1 MIRSTRTRQA
11 RKPFT
16 PSRPTVQ
23 SSVNYNINKTKALNQ
38 KLEATDRDHLKV
50 ELKNGNLVLT
60 FSTAAFEAFRAV
72 TRTIYTSLP
81 FENVKFEF
89 ENRLSKDGITRVE
102 ESLVAFKGGIKL
114 YRINLYLT
122 TSVVNVNGGHLQTF
136 YSDHLHFIIS
146 ELDKIGDFSNMN
158 KIMRDKICEL
168 LETDKIAQDFKSV
181 TDSSNI
187 VSNTDA
193 ASNITCD
200 TISLP
205 GRGRSIDM
213 NLSINETEICLVC
226 DKHCAD
232 NAVLCDRCNAWSH
245 YACENISLSDRKGL
259 ESGNNYYTCT
269 SCRDL
274 LTIDNIDRSEIQEC
288 NPSVNSTEDNS
299 CPSIVKVLNAREL
312 GGKKNSRSK
321 SVSTPKSIGN
331 LPRRININRKCV
343 DVAINT
349 DICFSDTKILDNLPD
364 KEKQLKAKERE
375 LVNKE
380 SALKVK
386 ERTLN
391 DTSKKLA
398 AAQSYIYTLEKKIE
412 ELEQSLILSER
423 AKSMQNVNSDC
434 NSQSNTNNN
443 SNSELKILEQRFN
456 LLESKVGQFLNSDK
470 SIVINNNNYGSNN
483 RHELSQ
489 EGSDTPVYNVQATE
503 KNCEEKKASK
513 VQEKNPKTTTACCK
527 QSSTSMANAT
537 NITESSICKVTS
549 VSSQSKSEHIG
560 QSLCE
565 SANTNNGKATVI
577 SSFNVENFTTNAV
590 YLSEL
595 LGNVDILAIQEHWLW
610 SFEKSKLETFAAERD
625 FCTTIKCTDEYD
637 PISNRQRMRGWGGCG
652 ILWRAHLDQFVKIH
666 NDGNE
671 RICVIT
677 LDTKPKP
684 ICIVAVYMPCT
695 GSKEYDRKY
704 EQCFDEISELTIKF
718 AHHTIIVLGDLN
730 ASLIRKQKTTR
741 DKVFLASIQEINL
754 CVPRNYPSSH
764 TFFHHNDKASSQ
776 IDYILAFND
785 SNFFI
790 ETDIYCMSP
799 LNLSSHVPVTA
810 NFICNLHATEKTDVV
825 NTATMNRINW
835 EKCDTLKYQRLLDE
849 KFNSLDIAS
858 GTLDEQFQNV
868 ADIFKTS
875 AEDASEEVK
884 KRRVRKLKP
893 WPMNLRSLCH
903 DSKQAYNIFK
913 QDGGNKCETNILWVN
928 CKLAKKKLRQA
939 QRQLDANNR
948 YKLYYE
954 IMDSYTSNQKLFYKL
969 INIQRTGQVKK
980 LTKLVID
987 GINLESSEEIRDGW
1001 ASYFEKLSTL
1011 STSSS
1016 FCDHQHQ
1023 IVKRNIQNIL
1033 TLQNSGN
1040 KGMQYATLDEVTAA
1054 INKMKNG
1061 KSPDELN
1068 LMSEHLKCG
1077 GQIVPIILKALF
1089 DRVLQERDVP
1099 EIFQKEL
1106 DELNFFHKSQLKIL
1120 QNLPERTA
1128 DAAIYI
1134 LSGQMPIEA
1143 FLHRQILLQCAST
1156 DTVRNQFIPK
1166 LRTLLYDFNHEIG
1179 NLVFSNNSMLLRV
1192 ILDVSSPQVPILIQ
1206 TFSFME
1212 KIEAITRGMVY
1223 ALHHKRCSILD
1234 LVGS

>member
-16 PSRPTVQ
+16 PSRPTVR

-213 NLSINETEICLVC
+213 NLSINETEIVS
-226 DKHCAD
+226 D

-503 KNCEEKKASK
+503 CIS
-513 VQEKNPKTTTACCK
+513 
-527 QSSTSMANAT
+527 
-537 NITESSICKVTS
+537 
-549 VSSQSKSEHIG
+549 SSQDTVSQNLVNSGVSVDTNLIKTSCNISEQDNTAKSDTSFLEKTVKKKRPPRYRRKTPKQQQHVVNSLQPQWPMQQTLPSQVYARLPVYPHSQKSEHIG

-666 NDGNE
+666 DDGNE

-969 INIQRTGQVKK
+969 INIQRTGQVK
-980 LTKLVID
+980 L
-987 GINLESSEEIRDGW
+987 
-1001 ASYFEKLSTL
+1001 
-1011 STSSS
+1011 
-1016 FCDHQHQ
+1016 
-1023 IVKRNIQNIL
+1023 RN
-1033 TLQNSGN
+1033 
-1040 KGMQYATLDEVTAA
+1040 
-1054 INKMKNG
+1054 
-1061 KSPDELN
+1061 
-1068 LMSEHLKCG
+1068 
-1077 GQIVPIILKALF
+1077 
-1089 DRVLQERDVP
+1089 
-1099 EIFQKEL
+1099 
-1106 DELNFFHKSQLKIL
+1106 
-1120 QNLPERTA
+1120 
-1128 DAAIYI
+1128 
-1134 LSGQMPIEA
+1134 
-1143 FLHRQILLQCAST
+1143 
-1156 DTVRNQFIPK
+1156 
-1166 LRTLLYDFNHEIG
+1166 
-1179 NLVFSNNSMLLRV
+1179 
-1192 ILDVSSPQVPILIQ
+1192 
-1206 TFSFME
+1206 
-1212 KIEAITRGMVY
+1212 
-1223 ALHHKRCSILD
+1223 
-1234 LVGS
+1234 

>member
-1 MIRSTRTRQA
+1 
-11 RKPFT
+11 
-16 PSRPTVQ
+16 
-23 SSVNYNINKTKALNQ
+23 
-38 KLEATDRDHLKV
+38 
-50 ELKNGNLVLT
+50 
-60 FSTAAFEAFRAV
+60 
-72 TRTIYTSLP
+72 
-81 FENVKFEF
+81 
-89 ENRLSKDGITRVE
+89 
-102 ESLVAFKGGIKL
+102 
-114 YRINLYLT
+114 
-122 TSVVNVNGGHLQTF
+122 
-136 YSDHLHFIIS
+136 
-146 ELDKIGDFSNMN
+146 MN

-226 DKHCAD
+226 DKHCVQITQYCVIGAMP
-232 NAVLCDRCNAWSH
+232 
-245 YACENISLSDRKGL
+245 GL
-259 ESGNNYYTCT
+259 IMLVKTYHSQIERASN
-269 SCRDL
+269 L
-274 LTIDNIDRSEIQEC
+274 ETIIILVQAEC

-503 KNCEEKKASK
+503 CIS
-513 VQEKNPKTTTACCK
+513 
-527 QSSTSMANAT
+527 
-537 NITESSICKVTS
+537 
-549 VSSQSKSEHIG
+549 SSQDTVSQNLVNSGVSVDTNLIKTSCNISEQDNTAKSDTSFLEKTVKKKRPPRYRRKTPKQQQHVVN
-560 QSLCE
+560 SLQPQWPMQQTLPSQVYARLPVYPHSQNLNI
-565 SANTNNGKATVI
+565 SANHYVNQQIPTM
-577 SSFNVENFTTNAV
+577 
-590 YLSEL
+590 L

-666 NDGNE
+666 DDGNE

-695 GSKEYDRKY
+695 GSKE
-704 EQCFDEISELTIKF
+704 
-718 AHHTIIVLGDLN
+718 
-730 ASLIRKQKTTR
+730 
-741 DKVFLASIQEINL
+741 
-754 CVPRNYPSSH
+754 
-764 TFFHHNDKASSQ
+764 
-776 IDYILAFND
+776 
-785 SNFFI
+785 
-790 ETDIYCMSP
+790 
-799 LNLSSHVPVTA
+799 
-810 NFICNLHATEKTDVV
+810 
-825 NTATMNRINW
+825 
-835 EKCDTLKYQRLLDE
+835 
-849 KFNSLDIAS
+849 
-858 GTLDEQFQNV
+858 
-868 ADIFKTS
+868 
-875 AEDASEEVK
+875 
-884 KRRVRKLKP
+884 
-893 WPMNLRSLCH
+893 
-903 DSKQAYNIFK
+903 
-913 QDGGNKCETNILWVN
+913 
-928 CKLAKKKLRQA
+928 
-939 QRQLDANNR
+939 
-948 YKLYYE
+948 
-954 IMDSYTSNQKLFYKL
+954 
-969 INIQRTGQVKK
+969 
-980 LTKLVID
+980 
-987 GINLESSEEIRDGW
+987 
-1001 ASYFEKLSTL
+1001 
-1011 STSSS
+1011 
-1016 FCDHQHQ
+1016 
-1023 IVKRNIQNIL
+1023 
-1033 TLQNSGN
+1033 
-1040 KGMQYATLDEVTAA
+1040 
-1054 INKMKNG
+1054 
-1061 KSPDELN
+1061 
-1068 LMSEHLKCG
+1068 
-1077 GQIVPIILKALF
+1077 
-1089 DRVLQERDVP
+1089 
-1099 EIFQKEL
+1099 
-1106 DELNFFHKSQLKIL
+1106 
-1120 QNLPERTA
+1120 
-1128 DAAIYI
+1128 
-1134 LSGQMPIEA
+1134 
-1143 FLHRQILLQCAST
+1143 
-1156 DTVRNQFIPK
+1156 
-1166 LRTLLYDFNHEIG
+1166 
-1179 NLVFSNNSMLLRV
+1179 
-1192 ILDVSSPQVPILIQ
+1192 
-1206 TFSFME
+1206 
-1212 KIEAITRGMVY
+1212 
-1223 ALHHKRCSILD
+1223 
-1234 LVGS
+1234 

>member
-102 ESLVAFKGGIKL
+102 ESLVAFKG
-114 YRINLYLT
+114 
-122 TSVVNVNGGHLQTF
+122 
-136 YSDHLHFIIS
+136 
-146 ELDKIGDFSNMN
+146 
-158 KIMRDKICEL
+158 
-168 LETDKIAQDFKSV
+168 ETDKIAQDFKSV

-288 NPSVNSTEDNS
+288 NPSVNSTEDIS

-380 SALKVK
+380 SAL
-386 ERTLN
+386 
-391 DTSKKLA
+391 KKLA

-483 RHELSQ
+483 SHELSQ

-764 TFFHHNDKASSQ
+764 TLFHHNDKASSQ

-868 ADIFKTS
+868 ADIFK
-875 AEDASEEVK
+875 
-884 KRRVRKLKP
+884 
-893 WPMNLRSLCH
+893 
-903 DSKQAYNIFK
+903 
-913 QDGGNKCETNILWVN
+913 NKC
-928 CKLAKKKLRQA
+928 RG
-939 QRQLDANNR
+939 
-948 YKLYYE
+948 
-954 IMDSYTSNQKLFYKL
+954 S
-969 INIQRTGQVKK
+969 
-980 LTKLVID
+980 
-987 GINLESSEEIRDGW
+987 IR
-1001 ASYFEKLSTL
+1001 
-1011 STSSS
+1011 
-1016 FCDHQHQ
+1016 
-1023 IVKRNIQNIL
+1023 
-1033 TLQNSGN
+1033 
-1040 KGMQYATLDEVTAA
+1040 
-1054 INKMKNG
+1054 
-1061 KSPDELN
+1061 
-1068 LMSEHLKCG
+1068 G
-1077 GQIVPIILKALF
+1077 G
-1089 DRVLQERDVP
+1089 
-1099 EIFQKEL
+1099 
-1106 DELNFFHKSQLKIL
+1106 
-1120 QNLPERTA
+1120 
-1128 DAAIYI
+1128 
-1134 LSGQMPIEA
+1134 
-1143 FLHRQILLQCAST
+1143 
-1156 DTVRNQFIPK
+1156 
-1166 LRTLLYDFNHEIG
+1166 
-1179 NLVFSNNSMLLRV
+1179 
-1192 ILDVSSPQVPILIQ
+1192 
-1206 TFSFME
+1206 
-1212 KIEAITRGMVY
+1212 
-1223 ALHHKRCSILD
+1223 
-1234 LVGS
+1234 